1 MRSIY
6 YPEDD
11 ILEIHFSDN
20 PIVKEVS
27 QDWNVTISYDA
38 QGNIVEM
45 VILDAKAMGL
55 LPLQEREAA

>member
-20 PIVKEVS
+20 PIVREAS
-27 QDWNVTISYDA
+27 QNWNVTLSYDA

-55 LPLQEREAA
+55 LPLQEKEAA

>member
-20 PIVKEVS
+20 PIIKEVS
-27 QDWNVTISYDA
+27 QDWNITLSYDA
-38 QGNIVEM
+38 QGNVVQM
-45 VILDAKAMGL
+45 VILDAKAKGL
-55 LPLQEREAA
+55 LPLVNEEAA